1 MLSAYDPRDLFSEDP
16 DRLAKALRALL
27 ATPNVSGCSRQKEWV
42 QAPTVGDASHQQGG
56 GASTNTSTRLS

>member
-27 ATPNVSGCSRQKEWV
+27 ATPNVSWAHPSVRV
-42 QAPTVGDASHQQGG
+42 DAI
-56 GASTNTSTRLS
+56 TL